1 MRSGVSIA
9 VAALC
14 ILLPRAASAIPVFAR
29 IYGKPCGACHTL
41 YPQLNPAGEDFRAHG
56 LHGLE
61 PAIAPLRLGSHLD
74 VPGTLPL
81 ALSLAA
87 GEDVT
92 RTDAPGQPEQSH
104 SRTNFNFLAL
114 LAGGELGSHLAF
126 LADLAPLFTNPVTGD
141 VMTNNRLGLGFLQAH
156 AEADSWLLNARA
168 GLFELPFAVS
178 PRVHRLSV
186 QGYLI
191 YGLTAFDLLRRPSPA
206 RGERT
211 DSLQLGSTQVGLEAS
226 GRNTENGLAW
236 ALGVTNGSNNR
247 KDNNASKDV
256 YLRVGESFGFH
267 KTGLFLYYSPDV
279 LGQGV
284 QDAALRLGPDLDL
297 YFRRGRILAQFLA
310 NHDSNPTARGEGFW
324 FYGGF
329 VEGNY
334 RLTSRL
340 LALVRTDQAW
350 APEFDDRNRGGTTD
364 VRPWTWSATAG
375 VQFLIEENLK
385 LVVEGTQGE
394 RREGVSDH
402 TMQFSSV
409 TVRIATAF
417 WPFTPPLLT
426 PLLTRGQEP

>member
-1 MRSGVSIA
+1 MRCGVSIA
-9 VAALC
+9 VVVSCVLM
-14 ILLPRAASAIPVFAR
+14 PGPASAIPVFAR
-29 IYGKPCGACHTL
+29 IYDKPCSACHTV

-56 LHGLE
+56 LHGLR
-61 PAIAPLRLGSHLD
+61 PAIAPRPLGAHLH

-81 ALSLAA
+81 ALSFAA

-92 RTDAPGQPEQSH
+92 RTDAPGQPGASH

-114 LAGGELGSHLAF
+114 LAGGELGPHLAF
-126 LADLAPLFTNPVTGD
+126 LADIAPLFTNAATGD

-156 AEADSWLLNARA
+156 AEAGSWLLNARA

-191 YGLTAFDLLRRPSPA
+191 YGLTASDLLRRPSPA
-206 RGERT
+206 RGERG
-211 DSLQLGSTQVGLEAS
+211 DSLQLGSTQVGLEVS
-226 GRNTENGLAW
+226 GWNTTNGLMG

-256 YLRVGESFGFH
+256 YARVGHSFGFH

-284 QDAALRLGPDLDL
+284 NDTALRLGPDLDL
-297 YFRRGRILAQFLA
+297 YFRRARVLAQFLA
-310 NHDSNPTARGEGFW
+310 NYDSSPTGRGEGFW

-334 RLTSRL
+334 RLTPSV
-340 LALVRTDQAW
+340 LALLRTDYVW
-350 APEFDDRNRGGTTD
+350 APEFDDRDHGGTTD
-364 VRPWTWSATAG
+364 VQPWTLSMTAG
-375 VQFLIEENLK
+375 VQFLLDENVK
-385 LVVEGTQGE
+385 LIVEGTHGE
-394 RREGVSDH
+394 RHDGVSDRTTH
-402 TMQFSSV
+402 FSSL
-409 TVRIATAF
+409 TVRIATSF
-417 WPFTPPLLT
+417 WPFTPPFVT
-426 PLLTRGQEP
+426 PLLTHWWDS